1 MPILARPPECRIVEQ
16 RNLVLGAAAGHR
28 APAAEKGRAKE
39 MFREFIDE
47 KWPELLVVLGLGMS
61 CMALV
66 VPLL

>member
-1 MPILARPPECRIVEQ
+1 MPDSRR
-16 RNLVLGAAAGHR
+16 RNLFFFGAAADTER
-28 APAAEKGRAKE
+28 RLAKGEAKG

-47 KWPELLVVLGLGMS
+47 KWPELLVVLGVGMS